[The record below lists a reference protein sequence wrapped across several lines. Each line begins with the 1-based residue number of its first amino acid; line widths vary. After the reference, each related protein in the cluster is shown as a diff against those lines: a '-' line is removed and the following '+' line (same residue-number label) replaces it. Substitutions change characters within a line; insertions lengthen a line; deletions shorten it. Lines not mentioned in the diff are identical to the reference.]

1 MIIYFI
7 GEWAIPTVIG
17 ECMPTCHSF
26 TINSINKSKAII
38 FGGWT
43 DTGTTN
49 NVYVIDVTS
58 NTVVSY

>member
-7 GEWAIPTVIG
+7 EEWATSTVIG
-17 ECMPTCHSF
+17 ECMPNCHSF
-26 TINSINKSKAII
+26 IINNINKSKAII

-43 DTGTTN
+43 DTASTS